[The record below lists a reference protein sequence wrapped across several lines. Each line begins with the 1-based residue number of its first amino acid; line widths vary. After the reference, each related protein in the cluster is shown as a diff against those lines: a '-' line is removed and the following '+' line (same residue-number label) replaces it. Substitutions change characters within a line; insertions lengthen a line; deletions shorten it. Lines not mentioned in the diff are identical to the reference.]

1 MPVLLEDEKIEPLGN
16 NMEIVVSASHTFGTD
31 AILLANFVSIRRKDV
46 ACDMGTGCGIIP
58 LLWCRHKKP
67 KSLTAVD
74 IQSDATELLK
84 MSAEHNLIEGI
95 QILNADLR
103 ALPKEMQGKY
113 TLVTMNPPY
122 KKVEGGLISPN
133 MSRAIA
139 RHEIKCTVS
148 DMTKAAA
155 GLLKPSGRLCV
166 CHRPERLT
174 DLICAMREAGI
185 EPKRLQLVCQRVGD
199 SPMLILCEGRRGG
212 NSGMTVE
219 PPLIVENAEG
229 GYSPKMKEIYT
240 FMEEL

>member
-1 MPVLLEDEKIEPLGN
+1 MQDKIKLQPIGAGI
-16 NMEIVVSASHTFGTD
+16 EIYTNGVHKFGTD
-31 AILLANFVSIRRKDV
+31 AVLLANFAAPTENDD
-46 ACDMGTGCGIIP
+46 ACDLGTGCGIIP

-212 NSGMTVE
+212 NSGMTLL
-219 PPLIVENAEG
+219 PPLFVEDGQG
-229 GYSPKMKEIYT
+229 GYSPEMKEIYKL
-240 FMEEL
+240 MEGL